1 MPINVSAAGM
11 TAALME
17 LETVGE
23 LEVFKTESSSYR
35 EWLIRFYSEGDPA
48 HIGPQPAI
56 TVNAST
62 VSPGG
67 ARRRRLSAL
76 SLVVDSVSEGSSTLT
91 VGNVTQV
98 PRSPCISTYI
108 SLYLHISR
116 YISVGNVTQVDDVT
130 ANSTVSEAVTVTPV
144 VHVCGNG
151 VRSTAEACDDNNT
164 VGADG
169 CDSLCQLE
177 V

>member
-62 VSPGG
+62 VSAGG

-91 VGNVTQV
+91 
-98 PRSPCISTYI
+98 
-108 SLYLHISR
+108 
-116 YISVGNVTQVDDVT
+116 VGNVTQVDDVT

>member
-1 MPINVSAAGM
+1 MPINASAAAM
-11 TAALME
+11 TAALMD

-23 LEVFKTESSSYR
+23 LEVFKTESSTHR
-35 EWLIRFYSEGDPA
+35 EWRIRFYSEGDPA
-48 HIGPQPAI
+48 HIGPQPPI
-56 TVNAST
+56 RVNAST
-62 VSPGG
+62 VSAGG
-67 ARRRRLSAL
+67 ARRRRLSVL

-98 PRSPCISTYI
+98 
-108 SLYLHISR
+108 
-116 YISVGNVTQVDDVT
+116 DDVT
-130 ANSTVSEAVTVTPV
+130 ANSTVSEDVTVTPV

-164 VGADG
+164 AGADG
-169 CDSLCQLE
+169 CDALCQLE

>member
-1 MPINVSAAGM
+1 MIPINVSAAGM
-11 TAALME
+11 TAALMA

-23 LEVFKTESSSYR
+23 LEVFKTESNTYR

-48 HIGPQPAI
+48 HIGPQPPI
-56 TVNAST
+56 SVNAST
-62 VSPGG
+62 VSAGG
-67 ARRRRLSAL
+67 ARRRRLSML

-98 PRSPCISTYI
+98 
-108 SLYLHISR
+108 
-116 YISVGNVTQVDDVT
+116 DDVT
-130 ANSTVSEAVTVTPV
+130 ANSTVSEDVTVTPV